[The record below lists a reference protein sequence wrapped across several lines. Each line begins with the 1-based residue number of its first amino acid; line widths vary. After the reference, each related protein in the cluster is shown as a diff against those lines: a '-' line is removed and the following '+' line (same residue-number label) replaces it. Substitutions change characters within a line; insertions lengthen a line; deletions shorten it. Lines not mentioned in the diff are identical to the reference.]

1 MQSIMRHFAIAFIF
15 AWFCA
20 PASAQQVTI
29 SVGSVTKYS
38 GIATNEQDIKDI
50 KALNEFLNT
59 LESQLAKEFLTR
71 GDIDY
76 LDRMNTEAIF
86 NELHLSQ
93 NSAFNASSGALRGL
107 LGRLDFLVV
116 IDSAEPTTAR
126 VRLIDVESGAVK
138 AIETCKR
145 KSSFFGIT
153 QEGVPDCVAPFV
165 TRARDVARVKM
176 AAKAER
182 LRQKAAQ
189 DQATKQKSAAEQKA
203 LIKEQQKAR
212 AQAESQANE
221 QARALAQAQAEKAA
235 LDDQISAL
243 RPDFDDAVARLSS
256 ANDFW
261 NNLSRQLASSGQ
273 SLRTDVRTALN
284 SANSDGN
291 RCEAFLSQRN
301 ANGVETCLAKLNRDL
316 DKLDGFK

>member
-1 MQSIMRHFAIAFIF
+1 MRPVMRKFATLLILAL
-15 AWFCA
+15 FCSL
-20 PASAQQVTI
+20 ASAQQATV

-38 GIATNEQDIKDI
+38 GIATNERDIKDL
-50 KALNEFLNT
+50 KALNEYLNT
-59 LESQLAKEFLTR
+59 LESQLAKEFVNR
-71 GDIDY
+71 GDVDY
-76 LDRMNTEAIF
+76 LDRMNTDAIF
-86 NELHLSQ
+86 QELHLSE
-93 NSAFNASSGALRGL
+93 NSSFSASSGALKGL

-145 KSSFFGIT
+145 KSSFLGMT
-153 QEGVPDCVAPFV
+153 QEGVPDCVVPFV

-176 AAKAER
+176 AAKTER

-189 DQATKQKSAAEQKA
+189 DQTAKQKSAAEQKA
-203 LIKEQQKAR
+203 LLREQQKAR
-212 AQAESQANE
+212 AQAESQAKE
-221 QARALAQAQAEKAA
+221 QAKAQAQAQAEQTA
-235 LDDQISAL
+235 LDNQISAL

-256 ANDFW
+256 INDFW

-273 SLRTDVRTALN
+273 SLRSNVRTALN

-291 RCEAFLSQRN
+291 RCQEFLSQSK
-301 ANGVETCLAKLNRDL
+301 VDELKTCISKLNSDL
-316 DKLDGFK
+316 DKLDKLK

>member
-1 MQSIMRHFAIAFIF
+1 MRNFTTAFIL

-20 PASAQQVTI
+20 LASAQQVTI

-38 GIATNEQDIKDI
+38 GIATNERDIKDL
-50 KALNEFLNT
+50 KAINQYLNT
-59 LESQLAKEFLTR
+59 LESQLAKEFVSR

-76 LDRMNTEAIF
+76 LDRTNTEAIF
-86 NELHLSQ
+86 NELHLSE
-93 NSAFNASSGALRGL
+93 NSSFNSSSGALKGL

-116 IDSAEPTTAR
+116 VDSAEPTVAR

-145 KSSFFGIT
+145 KSSFLGMT
-153 QEGVPDCVAPFV
+153 QEGVTDCVAPFV

-176 AAKAER
+176 AAKTER
-182 LRQKAAQ
+182 LRQKAVQ
-189 DQATKQKSAAEQKA
+189 DQTAKQKSAAEQKA
-203 LIKEQQKAR
+203 LLKEQQKAR
-212 AQAESQANE
+212 AQAESKAKE
-221 QARALAQAQAEKAA
+221 QAKALAQAQAEQTA
-235 LDDQISAL
+235 LDNQISAL

-256 ANDFW
+256 TNDFW

-273 SLRTDVRTALN
+273 SLRSNVRTALN

-291 RCEAFLSQRN
+291 RCQEFLSQSK
-301 ANGVETCLAKLNRDL
+301 VDELKTCISKLNSDL
-316 DKLDGFK
+316 DKLDKLK

>member
-1 MQSIMRHFAIAFIF
+1 MRKVATAFIL

-20 PASAQQVTI
+20 LASAQQVTI

-38 GIATNEQDIKDI
+38 GIATNEQDIKNI

-138 AIETCKR
+138 AIETCRR
-145 KSSFFGIT
+145 KSSFLGIT
-153 QEGVPDCVAPFV
+153 QEGTPDCVAPFV
-165 TRARDVARVKM
+165 ARARDVAHVKVV
-176 AAKAER
+176 AKADR

-189 DQATKQKSAAEQKA
+189 DQAAKQKFAAQDQAVKQKFAAEQKV
-203 LIKEQQKAR
+203 R
-212 AQAESQANE
+212 AQAESQAKE
-221 QARALAQAQAEKAA
+221 QAKAEAQAQAE
-235 LDDQISAL
+235 LDNQISAL
-243 RPDFDDAVARLSS
+243 RPGLDDAVARLSS
-256 ANDFW
+256 ANGFW

-273 SLRTDVRTALN
+273 SLRADVRTALN

-291 RCEAFLSQRN
+291 RCQEFLSQRN
-301 ANGVETCLAKLNRDL
+301 ANDLKTYLSKLNSDL
-316 DKLDGFK
+316 DKLDRFK